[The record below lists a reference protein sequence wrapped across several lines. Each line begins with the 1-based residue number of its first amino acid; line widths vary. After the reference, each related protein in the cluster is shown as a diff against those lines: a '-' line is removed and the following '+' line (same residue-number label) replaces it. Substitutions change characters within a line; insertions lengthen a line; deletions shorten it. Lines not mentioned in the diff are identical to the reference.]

1 MGWGVAENVRWKQ
14 RLEEGEAVSYVDKEM
29 GRFQTKVAVEEV
41 LRREYTYMLF
51 EE

>member
-14 RLEEGEAVSYVDKEM
+14 RLEEGEAVSYVDRDGEISDK
-29 GRFQTKVAVEEV
+29 GSS
-41 LRREYTYMLF
+41 RRGFEAGVYIYAMF